1 MATPLK
7 YMYDAEMVGRLAEAL
22 RAAEPRFK
30 PSPFLRDVFR
40 PPWDQREL
48 KARMRHISTRV
59 AMHLPGAYHR
69 QLAVLEAVAPGFR
82 GFTAMLFPDFVE
94 VFGLDDYAASVRA
107 LEQFTRFSSSE
118 FAVRPFILRYE
129 RQMMS
134 QMRRWARHDDAH
146 VRRLASEGCR
156 PRLPWAI
163 ALPRF
168 KADPTPV
175 LPILEVLKA
184 DASDYVRRSV
194 ANNLNDIAK
203 DHPGITLAT
212 ARRWYGRHP
221 ATNALVKHACR
232 TLLKR
237 GDPKALALFGYARNV
252 EADIEALTPVRARV
266 RIGEVLPFSFVVAQ
280 PTPTTVKLRVE
291 YIVYFQR
298 PRGGVSKKV
307 FQVGGHELAPGRH
320 VFTKRHAFRDL
331 STRRHHPGAHRIA
344 IAVNGVEKASISI
357 SLVSRRTPPRL

>member
-7 YMYDAEMVGRLAEAL
+7 YMYDPEMLGRLAEAL
-22 RAAEPRFK
+22 RAAEPRFR
-30 PSPFLRDVFR
+30 PAPFLRDVFR
-40 PPWDQREL
+40 PPWDRLEL

-59 AMHLPGAYHR
+59 AMHLPGTYHR
-69 QLAVLEAVAPGFR
+69 QLAVLETVAPGFR

-134 QMRRWARHDDAH
+134 QMRRWAHHDDAH

-175 LPILEVLKA
+175 LPILE
-184 DASDYVRRSV
+184 
-194 ANNLNDIAK
+194 
-203 DHPGITLAT
+203 
-212 ARRWYGRHP
+212 
-221 ATNALVKHACR
+221 AL
-232 TLLKR
+232 
-237 GDPKALALFGYARNV
+237 
-252 EADIEALTPVRARV
+252 
-266 RIGEVLPFSFVVAQ
+266 
-280 PTPTTVKLRVE
+280 
-291 YIVYFQR
+291 
-298 PRGGVSKKV
+298 
-307 FQVGGHELAPGRH
+307 
-320 VFTKRHAFRDL
+320 
-331 STRRHHPGAHRIA
+331 
-344 IAVNGVEKASISI
+344 
-357 SLVSRRTPPRL
+357 